1 MERPSFA
8 ACVGTCVLTAL
19 ATPSTTMSQDGPP
32 LEVSLESPHGG
43 VVPGP
48 TVQVEATVSDPKVT
62 EALLVVN
69 GASYHVPVEQGRVT
83 QGIVAVPGNNRV
95 GIVVRDRGRVAR
107 DSTTFRYEGEPV
119 EMVVLLTWPAEGEI
133 IDLWVREPGGETC
146 KWDHRGTQGGG
157 RLLDF
162 STDAIG
168 FGSQAY
174 VTGTVRPGSFRIKV
188 HYWGGWAENDQRR
201 RWDYE
206 NLINRVDE
214 LEQSIADAS
223 TDAERHRLT
232 EERDRTRR
240 LLDRWATPA
249 APQTPVHA
257 EVVVFPGTR
266 AERRWRFDVVVDRTG
281 ALATLGEVEV
291 SEEMIRAARG
301 AR

>member
-8 ACVGTCVLTAL
+8 ACVGTCVSMVL
-19 ATPSTTMSQDGPP
+19 ATPSATMSQDVPP

-157 RLLDF
+157 RLRDC
-162 STDAIG
+162 TPDAIG
-168 FGSQAY
+168 YGSQAY
-174 VTGTVRPGSFRIKV
+174 VTETVRPGSFRIKV
-188 HYWGGWAENDQRR
+188 HYWGGWAENDQRQ
-201 RWDYE
+201 RWDYQ

-214 LEQSIADAS
+214 LEQRIADAS
-223 TDAERHRLT
+223 SDAERHRLT

-266 AERRWRFDVVVDRTG
+266 AERRWRFDIVVDRTG
-281 ALATLGEVEV
+281 ALTTLGEVEV